1 MPSYKQL
8 SKGNWKVAISLGY
21 KDGKKQIVRKQGF
34 KTKKEAEAYAN
45 EILNQKNKG
54 FTAPTNQS
62 STLFKDFILKWF
74 NEYKSLTISINTRND
89 YTSRINTHIIP
100 MLGEYKLKDI
110 NTSIMQDFYNKLI
123 REKNMKPVSA
133 KKVFDIVNG
142 CLKYAKKLKLIYEL
156 PTDIEKQKIEK
167 PKVIYWTKE
176 EVDYYLEQIKNDYL
190 FIPVFIDILTG
201 MRIGELCG
209 LRFKDIDFESGSLR
223 ICNQVVQDKKN
234 KQVILT
240 SILKTST
247 SYRTIYIPNFLVQFL
262 KNLKESNNY
271 SDNDFVVQSRN
282 GGMSTPRNISM
293 NFTKSI
299 RKYKFS
305 TDEMLQKNKDVS
317 NYMQLKQ
324 ITFHGLRHTH
334 ATLLILNGENVKV
347 VSDRLGHKDITVT
360 LNTYTHVMDKM
371 KINTASLLDNMFK
384 TTSTFLVPK
393 NLNESK

>member
-1 MPSYKQL
+1 MPSYKQI

-21 KDGKKQIVRKQGF
+21 KDGKKQITRKQGF
-34 KTKKEAEAYAN
+34 KTKKDAEAYASD
-45 EILNQKNKG
+45 ILSKNNKG
-54 FTAPTNQS
+54 FATQTNQNS
-62 STLFKDFILKWF
+62 MLLKDFILKWF

-89 YTSRINTHIIP
+89 YTSRIGTHIIP

-123 REKNMKPVSA
+123 SDKNMKPISA

-156 PTDIEKQKIEK
+156 PTDIEKQKLEK
-167 PKVIYWTKE
+167 PKVVYWSKE
-176 EVDYYLEQIKNDYL
+176 EVDYYLEQIKDDYL

-209 LRFKDIDFESGSLR
+209 LRFKDIDFKSGTLKVCS
-223 ICNQVVQDKKN
+223 QVVQDKKN

-240 SILKTST
+240 NILKTST
-247 SYRTIYIPNFLVQFL
+247 SYRIIYIPDFLVRFL
-262 KNLKESNNY
+262 QDLKESNNF
-271 SDNDFVVQSRN
+271 DNNDFVVQSRI
-282 GGMSTPRNISM
+282 GGMSTPRNVSM

-299 RKYKFS
+299 RKYS
-305 TDEMLQKNKDVS
+305 LSPDEMQKKHKDIS
-317 NYMQLKQ
+317 NYMQLRQ

-334 ATLLILNGENVKV
+334 ATLLILNGENIKV
-347 VSDRLGHKDITVT
+347 VSDRLGHKDINIT

-371 KINTASLLDNMFK
+371 KINTASLLSNMFK
-384 TTSTFLVPK
+384 STSTLLVPEK
-393 NLNESK
+393 LEKIK